1 MNCEILPPYILTAVT
16 ARNSDE
22 KLALSMIRRSCQ
34 SLLPN
39 QLILIH
45 DNVLY
50 ILHYKASKKGSSL
63 HEYQSSLTKIVKR
76 FHAQAGISQHFS
88 NLLLIEDYKIQTL
101 DAIKYGQILNP
112 DARFIPVS
120 GIIYFRQYY
129 IRVSNKCLLIITC
142 QNH

>member
-1 MNCEILPPYILTAVT
+1 MC
-16 ARNSDE
+16 
-22 KLALSMIRRSCQ
+22 IRDS
-34 SLLPN
+34 
-39 QLILIH
+39 
-45 DNVLY
+45 VLY

-112 DARFIPVS
+112 
-120 GIIYFRQYY
+120 
-129 IRVSNKCLLIITC
+129 CLLYTSTNQSAISAEHTAWVPNVIANDASPPAIYMNIKMC
-142 QNH
+142 IRDSQISDRYFF